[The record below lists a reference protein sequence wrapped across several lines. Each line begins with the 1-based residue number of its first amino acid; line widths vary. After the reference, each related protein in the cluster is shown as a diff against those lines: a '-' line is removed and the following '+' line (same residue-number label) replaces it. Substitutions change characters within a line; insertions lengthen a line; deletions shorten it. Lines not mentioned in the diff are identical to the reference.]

1 MKHPAPTLLALC
13 AFLLPWVSQ
22 AQVKVGDSFPVPKTA
37 ADGALSSVEGKVA
50 IVDFWASWCAPCKA
64 SFPAY
69 GKLNGSY
76 APKGLAILAVSVDD
90 NPADYEKFIKKFAPP
105 FPVALDRGHELVGL
119 VSVPTMPTCYVL
131 DRHGRI
137 RFIHP
142 GYHGSETDEALR
154 KEVELLISES

>member
-1 MKHPAPTLLALC
+1 MKNLSRTVLRLWALSLAC
-13 AFLLPWVSQ
+13 IAQ
-22 AQVKVGDSFPVPKTA
+22 AQVKVGDSFPASKTV
-37 ADGALSSVEGKVA
+37 ADGALPALAGKVA

-69 GKLNGSY
+69 GKLNATY
-76 APKGLAILAVSVDD
+76 AAKGLAILAVSVDD
-90 NPADYEKFIKKFAPP
+90 NPADYEKFIKKYSPP
-105 FPVALDRGHELVGL
+105 FPVALDRGHDLVGL